1 MKHFLSIISA
11 TLCAAIALVSCGN
24 SYPEELCRTAPVF
37 VKNHGGK
44 KLVAMDLDATLT
56 QHKTDITDAN
66 IAALDQLGKK
76 YELVMICAGNAPRV
90 YKQMRNYPI
99 AIVGNYGMQEAHVE
113 GDSLVIVRQDTCP
126 ADTAFFMEKTNYLRD
141 KYGFT
146 KYYGD
151 PVEFH
156 ASGMV
161 TFALIGTT
169 APTEEK
175 LVFDPD
181 KSKRRAMYPE
191 VCEIFGDNYSIF
203 IGGSTSFDFAGKQY
217 NKYDATM
224 RYAESLGYTQDEV
237 IFIGDDFGDGG
248 GDSHVRIKGMDY
260 IHIHDYT
267 KFPEAVQPLL
277 DAKK

>member
-1 MKHFLSIISA
+1 MSTTGKVAGIVSN
-11 TLCAAIALVSCGN
+11 LVTVEIDGPVAEN
-24 SYPEELCRTAPVF
+24 ELCYIDLKGTKLLAEVIKVSGNKASVQVF
-37 VKNHGGK
+37 ES
-44 KLVAMDLDATLT
+44 T
-56 QHKTDITDAN
+56 
-66 IAALDQLGKK
+66 
-76 YELVMICAGNAPRV
+76 R
-90 YKQMRNYPI
+90 
-99 AIVGNYGMQEAHVE
+99 
-113 GDSLVIVRQDTCP
+113 SL
-126 ADTAFFMEKTNYLRD
+126 K
-141 KYGFT
+141 G
-146 KYYGD
+146 GD

-181 KSKRRAMYPE
+181 KSKRHAMYPE

-217 NKYDATM
+217 NKYDATL
-224 RYAESLGYTQDEV
+224 RYAEALGYTQDEV